1 MIEVPEAFAAI
12 GYSGFFHTIA
22 TFPDQAT
29 RDVATAR
36 APYLVGNSGW
46 MVLRVNDQGDAV
58 MVRRDSAA
66 IIDVCTIPPAGKAIP

>member
-1 MIEVPEAFAAI
+1 VIEVPEAFAAI
-12 GYSGFFHTIA
+12 GYSGLFHTIA

-29 RDVATAR
+29 RDTAKAR

-58 MVRRDSAA
+58 MVRRDSGA
-66 IIDVCTIPPAGKAIP
+66 IMDLFTIRPPWGQ